1 MLVIESGN
9 EYLDKAEESLAGAES
24 EFANSRY
31 NNTANRAYYAC
42 FQAAIHALIQA
53 GIEPPGKKDQW
64 GHDFVQAQF
73 SGQLINSRKLYSRD
87 LGQAIIQNYRLR
99 QTADYARD
107 PVTEVRAARSV
118 RRAEQ
123 FVNAVKQGV
132 PQS

>member
-1 MLVIESGN
+1 VIESGN